1 MVSRV
6 AVDMIWFYFE
16 LKYFHHKLYLVIPLV
31 ASLNTAGE
39 TLRNILDWFLPLAP
53 YPPLSLKSE
62 KVKVVTKRHLGE
74 TLQSESTP
82 TRTMGQS
89 FGG

>member
-1 MVSRV
+1 M
-6 AVDMIWFYFE
+6 
-16 LKYFHHKLYLVIPLV
+16 PLV

-53 YPPLSLKSE
+53 YPPLFLSSLKR
-62 KVKVVTKRHLGE
+62 VKVVTKRHLGE